1 MDSSSQVSK
10 VASSE
15 TWISQ
20 SNNDDKS
27 LKKEKKSIVNND
39 SPIKSQKEAY
49 AASEMASEDALEEVK
64 EESITDIA
72 SVSETNQDI
81 LDQMEG
87 FSDFSKLV
95 EVIRIKYVKEEV
107 FNQLKSDISK
117 IKFIVTQQSITD
129 AFDAY
134 IKSIV
139 SSTSESSKKSL
150 EKANEFRMD
159 GNKYFKNKKYT
170 ESLKL
175 YSRAILYAPCESP
188 ELPQLFANRSASLF
202 HLNQFTDCLVD
213 TQFALNHANYP
224 VGQRYT
230 LLLRKALC
238 LKALNRTVEAQA
250 SLKEALQDQPVNIQ
264 RSINAI
270 YDQFSLK
277 ADEDTQVTSSP
288 VAAKIDGAPVAAP
301 PFKSNGKLVNA
312 SDAVKLFYSEEKG
325 HHLKATRN
333 LNRDELIIQE
343 KPYAS
348 ILNSQFFDSFC
359 QNCCVELKSNIYPCT
374 QCCNVSYCSEKCQEA
389 AWNAFHKSE
398 CNFLPII
405 LSMGVLRLSMR
416 ILLVTGFEEAL
427 TVHRDLSGKRESAS
441 EASSPPFIRLDKDK
455 VKRENNYRAIYTLCD
470 PSNSLNY
477 LVSSRQAIASAFMLH
492 LLSHKYIAMVDP
504 SMDDESYWTL
514 GGLLLKHTHQ
524 ISVNSIVLF
533 HQPILPGPH
542 GINGIDIRSQSVGTA
557 IYATVSLMNHSCIPN
572 TEFYYDGCKISVKS
586 KCSINTGDE
595 ITCTYGPLFR
605 KMSRAERMETLSS
618 QYYFKCSCAACNDE
632 QVYTKN
638 NRKYEDNESNRLPI
652 LAECFICQACSGPMV
667 INGSTQGKCLA
678 CRAVSSN
685 LKELL
690 EKLDSG
696 KKLINVSKALL
707 QFGRPS
713 ECEKNMLKA
722 HNLLSKICWPT
733 NRYMSTLYNELI
745 NIYTS
750 VSGFEGSLEQ
760 GKKYIEV
767 SNKIKT
773 CIYGSDSFEYLH
785 GHLQLLNLRWT
796 QLTSNSSRSNAQPSA
811 SINKKLLTRLI
822 TESNSLITTVH
833 QSLDNSKIGDNLL
846 VLDSSVISCL
856 KELVQLEKSVKQ
868 HSK

>member
-1 MDSSSQVSK
+1 MDSSRQIAAVKSSQKWISSSEDDANSFKKDGESIHHQESPVNNSSESVTVNKTSQESQV
-10 VASSE
+10 
-15 TWISQ
+15 
-20 SNNDDKS
+20 N
-27 LKKEKKSIVNND
+27 
-39 SPIKSQKEAY
+39 PKEA
-49 AASEMASEDALEEVK
+49 
-64 EESITDIA
+64 DIA
-72 SVSETNQDI
+72 SNTSNI

-87 FSDFSKLV
+87 FTDFSKLV
-95 EVIRIKYVKEEV
+95 EVIRTKYVKEED
-107 FNQLKSDISK
+107 FTQLKSDVDK
-117 IKFIVTQQSITD
+117 IKFIITQQSVTD

-134 IKSIV
+134 IKSII
-139 SSTSESSKKSL
+139 SSTSESTEKSL

-159 GNKYFKNKKYT
+159 GNKYFKNKKYA

-175 YSRAILYAPCESP
+175 YSRAILYAPSESA

-213 TQFALNHANYP
+213 TQFALDHANYP
-224 VGQRYT
+224 SGQRYT

-238 LKALNRTVEAQA
+238 LKGLKRTVEAQA
-250 SLKEALQDQPVNIQ
+250 SLKEALDDQPVNIQ

-270 YDQFSLK
+270 YDQFSS
-277 ADEDTQVTSSP
+277 ESQESENQTSASLIQ
-288 VAAKIDGAPVAAP
+288 KNESSDS
-301 PFKSNGKLVNA
+301 PFKSTGKLVNA
-312 SDAVKLFYSEEKG
+312 SDAVKLVYSNEKG
-325 HHLKATRN
+325 HHLKTTRT

-359 QNCCVELKSNIYPCT
+359 QNCCIELKSNIYPCA
-374 QCCNVSYCSEKCQEA
+374 QCCNVSYCSVKCRDEA
-389 AWNAFHKSE
+389 WIKFHQSE
-398 CNFLPII
+398 CNLLPVI
-405 LSMGVLRLSMR
+405 LSMGVLRLSLR
-416 ILLVTGFEEAL
+416 IILITGVDEAL
-427 TVHRDLSGKRESAS
+427 KVNKELSSKKDNNSESS
-441 EASSPPFIRLDKDK
+441 LYSSIRLDKDK
-455 VKRENNYRAIYTLCD
+455 CKRENNYRAICTLCD
-470 PSNSLNY
+470 PCESLNY

-492 LLSHKYIAMVDP
+492 LLTSKYIGTID
-504 SMDDESYWTL
+504 SSFNQQNYWTL

-542 GINGIDIRSQSVGTA
+542 GINGIDIRSQSIGTA
-557 IYATVSLMNHSCIPN
+557 IYSTLSLMNHSCIPN
-572 TEFYYDGCKISVKS
+572 TELFYHGSLISVKS

-632 QVYTKN
+632 QIYTKN
-638 NRKYEDNESNRLPI
+638 SEKYQNESDHLLPI
-652 LAECFICQACSGPMV
+652 LAECFICPSCSGPMV
-667 INGSTQGKCLA
+667 INGSTQGKCLT
-678 CRAVSSN
+678 CHLVTN
-685 LKELL
+685 DLKEILD
-690 EKLDSG
+690 KLDSG

-713 ECEKNMLKA
+713 ECEKNLLKSL
-722 HNLLSKICWPT
+722 NLLSKICWPS
-733 NRYMSTLYNELI
+733 NRFMCTVYNELI

-750 VSGFEGSLEQ
+750 VNGFESSLEQ

-767 SNKIKT
+767 SNKIKLST
-773 CIYGSDSFEYLH
+773 YGPDSFEYLH
-785 GHLQLLNLRWT
+785 GQLQLLNLRWT
-796 QLTSNSSRSNAQPSA
+796 QLTSNSPRSNAQSSA
-811 SINKKLLTRLI
+811 SINKKLLARLI
-822 TESNSLITTVH
+822 TESNSLITSIH
-833 QSLDNSKIGDNLL
+833 QSLNANKIANQLL